1 MTLEHEISTEIDAL
15 RALLLEAHKALAY
28 ADLVK
33 NDEKVTRD
41 FLSLD
46 KEMAAL
52 NFFPHRMKK

>member
-41 FLSLD
+41 FLALD
-46 KEMAAL
+46 AGMVKL
-52 NFFPHRMKK
+52 GFFPNRVKK